1 MSREERVALLDWEHG
16 GTRIEGLSLSSQT
29 QMLGLNRTSLYYQ
42 RQPPPQEELLLKRR
56 IDEIYTERPFYG
68 YRRIA
73 VQLRQEGVLVNRKA
87 VAKHMQEMGLS
98 AIVPGPHRPNLS
110 KRAHQHSIYP
120 YLLKGVTADAPNHV
134 WGVDITY
141 IRMVGGYPGW
151 LYLVAVLD
159 WHSRYIVAWEL
170 SRDMEQGFVMLAAR
184 AALCKAKPTIWNS
197 DQGSHFTSPQYTNLL
212 EGAGVRISMDGRGRY
227 VDNIF
232 TERLWRTIKY
242 EEVYLHEYS
251 TLKEAR
257 QSLSDYIDFYNNE
270 RPHQALGYQTP
281 AAIYCDNRRTQT
293 PRASETAISKGGNL
307 TLDIAS

>member
-1 MSREERVALLDWEHG
+1 MSKEERIALLDREPEV
-16 GTRIEGLSLSSQT
+16 TSREGLSLSAQT
-29 QMLGLNRTSLYYQ
+29 EMLGLNRTSLYYQ
-42 RQPPPQEELLLKRR
+42 RQPPSQEEVRLKRR

-110 KRAHQHSIYP
+110 KRAHQHAIYP
-120 YLLKGVTADAPNHV
+120 YLLKGVSADAPNHV

-159 WHSRYIVAWEL
+159 WHSRYIVSWEL

-184 AALCKAKPTIWNS
+184 AALGKARPLIWNS
-197 DQGSHFTSPQYTNLL
+197 DQGSHFTSPQYTSLL
-212 EGAGVRISMDGRGRY
+212 EEAEVRISMDGRGRY

-251 TLKEAR
+251 TPREAR
-257 QSLSDYIDFYNNE
+257 QSLSEYIEFYNNE

-281 AAIYCDNRRTQT
+281 AAIYRRTET
-293 PRASETAISKGGNL
+293 PRATETATTKGGNL
-307 TLDIAS
+307 TLEIAS

>member
-1 MSREERVALLDWEHG
+1 M
-16 GTRIEGLSLSSQT
+16 
-29 QMLGLNRTSLYYQ
+29 YYQ
-42 RQPPPQEELLLKRR
+42 PKPPSEEELRLKRR

-87 VAKHMQEMGLS
+87 VARHMQEMGLS

-120 YLLKGVTADAPNHV
+120 YLLKGVAADAPNHV

-141 IRMVGGYPGW
+141 IRMVGGEGYPGW

-159 WHSRYIVAWEL
+159 WHSRYIVSWEL

-184 AALCKAKPTIWNS
+184 AALARARPTIWNS
-197 DQGSHFTSPQYTNLL
+197 DQGSHFTSPQYTSLL
-212 EGAGVRISMDGRGRY
+212 EKAGVRISMDGRGRY

-232 TERLWRTIKY
+232 TEMERSAVLWRTIKY

-251 TLKEAR
+251 TPKEAR
-257 QSLSDYIDFYNNE
+257 QGLSEYIEFYNNE
-270 RPHQALGYQTP
+270 RPHQSLDYQTP
-281 AAIYCDNRRTQT
+281 AAIYCGNRRTPT

-307 TLDIAS
+307 TLEIASRLS